1 MKRGSMIIM
10 ADPWHDHDLQRC
22 IRERLPHSAG
32 EESLMMEIRNLAK
45 NVLYRICTE
54 LVRRGQC
61 DVLAIDVVHRMFP
74 DIPSE
79 NINESVS
86 WLVARGWLQAEENR
100 SRVHLTQKGRSA
112 METWVPSSL
121 QQDCFKPE
129 RCHRQRWPHKGG
141 LR

>member
-1 MKRGSMIIM
+1 
-10 ADPWHDHDLQRC
+10 
-22 IRERLPHSAG
+22 
-32 EESLMMEIRNLAK
+32 MEIRNLAK
-45 NVLYRICTE
+45 NILYRICTE

-61 DVLAIDVVHRMFP
+61 DVLEIDAVHRMFP

-100 SRVHLTQKGRSA
+100 SRVHLTESGRSA
-112 METWVPSSL
+112 MDTWVPSSL